1 MRVGNICG
9 AALVAAGLW
18 VSPSPAAAGPVVVEL
33 FTSQGCSACPPADA
47 LLGELSE
54 RPDVIALGLHVDYWD
69 YLGWRD
75 RFAAAAN
82 GRRQRGYIERMR
94 HRTVFTP
101 QIIVDGVTSV
111 IGSRRQAVLEEIAL
125 AAAMGDGLAV
135 RAARDGDAI
144 RVDLEPLVETSLGPA
159 QVLYFIYEW
168 PQTVHITH
176 GENETRRIT
185 YHNVVRDWMTLGHW
199 NGEATVMQAPRPE
212 DARGVAVIVQREDGV
227 VLGAGKLEF
236 DDAPV
241 SAVPATD

>member
-1 MRVGNICG
+1 MRFGNVCRV
-9 AALVAAGLW
+9 ALVAAGLLL
-18 VSPSPAAAGPVVVEL
+18 SPSPSAAGPVVVEL

-47 LLGELSE
+47 LLGDLAE
-54 RPDVIALGLHVDYWD
+54 RPDVIPLGLHVDYWD

-75 RFAAAAN
+75 RFAAPAN

-125 AAAMGDGLAV
+125 AAAMGDGVAV
-135 RAARDGDAI
+135 RATRDGDAI
-144 RVDLEPLVETSLGPA
+144 RVELEPQVEASLGVA
-159 QVLYFIYEW
+159 RVLYFIYEW
-168 PQTVHITH
+168 PRTVHITR

-199 NGEATVMQAPRPE
+199 SGEAAVMQAPRPE
-212 DARGVAVIVQREDGV
+212 DARGVAVIVQRDDGV

-236 DDAPV
+236 DHAPV
-241 SAVPATD
+241 SAVPASD